1 MAAMAALHD
10 PPFRQHHEALAV
22 RQHWKQLT
30 LVGIYPASHIAIGR
44 MPNHLHVN
52 LVLLLEVHG
61 AGAGVTTVDIQLLQ
75 ARILVDR
82 FADHLVGPVPVLNVG
97 RHHAYHQEKPQG
109 VDHQGALA
117 GPLTFLPAS

>member
-1 MAAMAALHD
+1 MMHNQAAAPFVPCVGALHY

-30 LVGIYPASHIAIGR
+30 LVGIYPASHVAIGR
-44 MPNHLHVN
+44 MPDHLHVN

-61 AGAGVTTVDIQLLQ
+61 AGAGVPTIDIQLLQ

-82 FADHLVGPVPVLNVG
+82 FADHLVGAVAVLHVG
-97 RHHAYHQEKPQG
+97 RHHAHHQE
-109 VDHQGALA
+109 
-117 GPLTFLPAS
+117 